1 MTAETWLLGFLLAQG
16 ALGAFDTM
24 YNHEHVEGL
33 RRRPAAR
40 PELVLHAIRE
50 AIYAALFLG
59 LAWFA
64 WQGIA
69 AAAIGALLLAEVAI
83 TALDEAVENRGR
95 VLPQNERVLHVF
107 LTLNLGL
114 IAATLAPV
122 LADWAAR
129 PTGLVPESHG
139 PASILLSAFA
149 LASGFWCALD
159 AAAARRLSRLLR
171 DGPAATIL
179 KR

>member
-1 MTAETWLLGFLLAQG
+1 MTAEAWLLGLLLAQG
-16 ALGAFDTM
+16 TLGAFDTL

-50 AIYAALFLG
+50 AIYASLFLG

-64 WQGIA
+64 WQGAA
-69 AAAIGALLLAEVAI
+69 AAAIGALLLGEVFI
-83 TALDEAVENRGR
+83 TALDEAVENRSR

-114 IAATLAPV
+114 IAATLVPV
-122 LADWAAR
+122 LGDWAAR
-129 PTGLVPESHG
+129 PTGLVLESHG
-139 PASILLSAFA
+139 LASIALTAFA
-149 LASGFWCALD
+149 LVSGFWCMLD
-159 AAAARRLSRLLR
+159 ATAARRLSKPLSA
-171 DGPAATIL
+171 GPAATIL